1 MPVPIPIPPPP
12 SFPLSFEST
21 PVCLR
26 RSRLLRGLGRPQI
39 LPVPFCFMFQS
50 GGHCTDQGFA
60 RTGFAWGSN
69 GGRFRFG
76 WSRRYREGAE
86 GKQKQKQ
93 KEEKERQKKRQKK
106 QTGIERTADS
116 NDNDG
121 DNA

>member
-1 MPVPIPIPPPP
+1 M
-12 SFPLSFEST
+12 S
-21 PVCLR
+21 R
-26 RSRLLRGLGRPQI
+26 RSSALCLK
-39 LPVPFCFMFQS
+39 S
-50 GGHCTDQGFA
+50 
-60 RTGFAWGSN
+60 FAWGSN
-69 GGRFRFG
+69 GGRFRFC

-93 KEEKERQKKRQKK
+93 KEEKERQKK